1 LQPVAA
7 FADIADNGQRAAALF
22 TEAGKVI
29 QGPRCVNCHPA
40 TDRPLQGDDGHVHQ
54 PAVHRGTEG
63 LGVAGLHCPA
73 CHHQANY
80 DAVGV
85 PGNPNWRLAPASM
98 AWQGRSLGAICAQ
111 IKDPAR
117 NGGRSLADIV
127 EHMGHDPL
135 VGWAWFPGGGR
146 TPAPGTQQAF
156 GELIS
161 AWAAAGATCPP
172 A

>member
-1 LQPVAA
+1 MV
-7 FADIADNGQRAAALF
+7 
-22 TEAGKVI
+22 
-29 QGPRCVNCHPA
+29 
-40 TDRPLQGDDGHVHQ
+40 
-54 PAVHRGTEG
+54 
-63 LGVAGLHCPA
+63 
-73 CHHQANY
+73 
-80 DAVGV
+80 
-85 PGNPNWRLAPASM
+85 
-98 AWQGRSLGAICAQ
+98 WQGRSLGAICTQ